1 MLWIRAIHVSST
13 FCRHNANEAS
23 RGAASS
29 CGCCVLDHP
38 ALRSPSS
45 RARAETGSAKYID
58 KQQNKVLR
66 QFPMTPSLKNE
77 AQLQILRSANA
88 QVGESLAEFFPKIG
102 LTAMLGKVSPDLS
115 AFTLG
120 GANAWGIAAEG
131 TGPLF
136 EGGRLVGQ
144 YRQAKAARDEAR
156 LRFQQT
162 ALTALRDVSDALVLR
177 DRLGEIREQQA
188 REVAALERAVK

>member
-45 RARAETGSAKYID
+45 RARAETGSAKYRD
-58 KQQNKVLR
+58 KQQNNVLR

-77 AQLQILRSANA
+77 AQLLLGATALLFSFGCRQNQQAKSPPAPPDIPAGLPSELLERRPDIRQAEQLLRSSNA

-102 LTAMLGKVSPDLS
+102 LTALLGKVSP
-115 AFTLG
+115 
-120 GANAWGIAAEG
+120 E
-131 TGPLF
+131 LF
-136 EGGRLVGQ
+136 
-144 YRQAKAARDEAR
+144 
-156 LRFQQT
+156 
-162 ALTALRDVSDALVLR
+162 
-177 DRLGEIREQQA
+177 
-188 REVAALERAVK
+188 

>member
-13 FCRHNANEAS
+13 LCRHNANEAS

-29 CGCCVLDHP
+29 YGCCVLDHP

-45 RARAETGSAKYID
+45 RARAETGSAKYRD
-58 KQQNKVLR
+58 KQQNNVLR
-66 QFPMTPSLKNE
+66 QFPMTPTLKNE
-77 AQLQILRSANA
+77 AQLQVLRSANA

-102 LTAMLGKVSPDLS
+102 LTAMLGKVSPELS

-120 GANAWGIAAEG
+120 SANAWGIAAQG

-144 YRQAKAARDEAR
+144 YRQTKAARQEAE
-156 LRFQQT
+156 LRYRQNILYAF
-162 ALTALRDVSDALVLR
+162 
-177 DRLGEIREQQA
+177 
-188 REVAALERAVK
+188 REVADALISRLRLVEVR